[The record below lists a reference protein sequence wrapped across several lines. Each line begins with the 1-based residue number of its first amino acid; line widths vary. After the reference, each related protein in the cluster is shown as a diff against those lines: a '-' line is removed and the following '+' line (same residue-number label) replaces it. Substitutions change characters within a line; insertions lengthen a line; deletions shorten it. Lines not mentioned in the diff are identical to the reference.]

1 MSNLY
6 LILDIAAVFFPLI
19 LSFDKKVAYYK
30 SWKAVFSAILI
41 VGIPFVAWDIYFTQ
55 IGVWGFN
62 PAYLVGL
69 EITNLPI
76 EEILFFIIV
85 PFACTFI
92 FACLKAYFKELR
104 LKMFNQVVYIGI
116 AIYAIVVL
124 VLGFGTYY
132 ANIVSILA
140 LITVFILSR
149 ANNQIN
155 HLPLAFIISLIPFFI
170 MNAVLTGTGIE
181 NEIVWYNDL
190 QNSSFRFN
198 TIPIEDVMYAW
209 VLIGWNVFL
218 YERIQNR
225 KMDTL
230 APLLPVE

>member
-116 AIYAIVVL
+116 AIYAIVVF

-230 APLLPVE
+230 APLMPVE

>member
-230 APLLPVE
+230 APLMPVE